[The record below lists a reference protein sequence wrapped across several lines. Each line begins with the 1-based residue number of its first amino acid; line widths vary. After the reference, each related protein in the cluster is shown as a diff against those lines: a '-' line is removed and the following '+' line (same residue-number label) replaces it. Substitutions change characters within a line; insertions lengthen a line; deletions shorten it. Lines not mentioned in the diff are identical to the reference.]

1 AAGPQSSPAPPRRSL
16 HPAPPATARSTPAS
30 AAGPV
35 RSSPEN
41 WPTPGCHPCL
51 RCDMVSPR
59 RFSFSMR
66 LVPPDFTNRAGE
78 PSLKP
83 PTELETPSSLLN
95 VPRFRP
101 AVSAA
106 PHPLCLSRILGS
118 CLAAVNFLP
127 CYILSSTAHVYG
139 LLKTHSG

>member
-1 AAGPQSSPAPPRRSL
+1 MPYFIFFLMIRRPPR
-16 HPAPPATARSTPAS
+16 STLFPYTTLF
-30 AAGPV
+30 
-35 RSSPEN
+35 RSPEN

-83 PTELETPSSLLN
+83 PTELETPSSLLK

-127 CYILSSTAHVYG
+127 
-139 LLKTHSG
+139 